1 MGLHAHGVR
10 GRRGAVLFIR
20 MSIGFAGQGAEPGR
34 HVDEDRENVGADRD
48 SEAVT
53 VWPLPDRVALGCR
66 LQNRSSS
73 LQRLLPVTEEL
84 SEASNGFRIAPQK

>member
-34 HVDEDRENVGADRD
+34 HVAENGQSVGADCD

-53 VWPLPDRVALGCR
+53 IWPLPDRFALGCR
-66 LQNRSSS
+66 LQNRSSP
-73 LQRLLPVTEEL
+73 LQCLSPVTEEL